1 MVSRN
6 LWYPHDIP
14 TSAPRSTRTLFT
26 CCCHRNWPLCARR
39 NQVSTYPSAWL
50 FGLPSDSWRSPIR
63 AEFPDWQDPSDRWAS
78 ARPSETVWIK
88 IINYRSCIGTNKC
101 GQSLP
106 SSRCLVD
113 GARCTKDPTVE
124 TGQHRWRTAASRQL
138 ECTKLVTIQMYVLV
152 LLTVGGFGEVQF
164 AIFDRFDGDHRV
176 YEYDDHHDGR
186 EEGPAYSPVQ
196 WNPAIAHKLDVI
208 AKVLQTCLHWRMFI
222 MYVLD

>member
-138 ECTKLVTIQMYVLV
+138 ECTKLLTFWTDSSVCASVTHCWRLRGS
-152 LLTVGGFGEVQF
+152 TVRYIWSVRWWPSSIWIWWSSWR
-164 AIFDRFDGDHRV
+164 AWRRTSILASTVKPGDC
-176 YEYDDHHDGR
+176 
-186 EEGPAYSPVQ
+186 
-196 WNPAIAHKLDVI
+196 
-208 AKVLQTCLHWRMFI
+208 T
-222 MYVLD
+222 